1 MAMVTEPLG
10 NLTEQSARVG
20 AWLLSV
26 VTAPRTDEYQWS
38 RGNTTGSGKKFEC
51 LLVSEDST
59 EYCLGLF
66 RRKGK
71 EPGATKEFTAA
82 AAKFTKGSIWKA
94 SRITLA
100 NTDPKYLGC
109 SHKVAIDLNSST
121 FQPVL
126 QSTAKMPSQATPPED
141 LYTLLQ
147 CIPGQVIDVIA
158 IVTNVSE
165 ASRKTTSYGERDLVT
180 VTIMDDSGDTQ
191 AAKSEFPAWFPTRTS
206 GQPCDDL
213 ARLSA
218 AVATRAP
225 MAFFNLVCQEDSGK
239 VILKTSRQGF
249 AFEEVRSGPKAKRL
263 LAKVDALLATETSS
277 VSMVAELPQFHVQ
290 QDVDY
295 ANTQATLTVARLV
308 QLARRN
314 DGYSDSVPD
323 TANASTAGA
332 KEHAVPLFQINFC
345 RIQEPK
351 TRTTYL
357 PPTAADSGR
366 SYASSIRQD
375 RWT

>member
-1 MAMVTEPLG
+1 M
-10 NLTEQSARVG
+10 
-20 AWLLSV
+20 
-26 VTAPRTDEYQWS
+26 
-38 RGNTTGSGKKFEC
+38 
-51 LLVSEDST
+51 SEDST

-94 SRITLA
+94 SKITLA
-100 NTDPKYLGC
+100 NTDRKYLGC

-126 QSTAKMPSQATPPED
+126 QSTVKMPSQATPPED

-165 ASRKTTSYGERDLVT
+165 ASRKTTSFGERDLVT

-249 AFEEVRSGPKAKRL
+249 AFEEVRSGPKAERL

-277 VSMVAELPQFHVQ
+277 VSMVAELPQFQVQ

-314 DGYSDSVPD
+314 DGYSNSVPD

-332 KEHAVPLFQINFC
+332 TEHAVPLFQINFC
-345 RIQEPK
+345 RILEPK

-357 PPTAADSGR
+357 PLTAADSGR
-366 SYASSIRQD
+366 SYASSIRQA